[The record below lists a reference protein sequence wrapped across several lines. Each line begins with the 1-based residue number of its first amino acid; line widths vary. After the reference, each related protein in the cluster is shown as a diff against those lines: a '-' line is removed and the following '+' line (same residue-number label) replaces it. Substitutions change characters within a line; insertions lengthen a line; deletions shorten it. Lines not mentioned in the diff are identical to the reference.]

1 VSSRLSTLSELWEKM
16 GLDTSAVRVRCETVQ
31 TLLDKTLLTMI
42 EEEETTMQ
50 NIIRAIETH
59 YKERAKLAKVTLQPR
74 VCVSRS
80 VCKRVQRGTISYI

>member
-1 VSSRLSTLSELWEKM
+1 
-16 GLDTSAVRVRCETVQ
+16 
-31 TLLDKTLLTMI
+31 
-42 EEEETTMQ
+42 MQ

-80 VCKRVQRGTISYI
+80 VCKRVQRGTIHNIESRSGMAKSTGSISRND